1 MKLNFKIQFHQ
12 FTMPITKSAQKA
24 LRQNKR
30 RRIRNVNQTRSLK
43 DEVKTL
49 KKLTANKDKKGAEE
63 ALPKV
68 YKALDKAVK
77 TNLLKKNTASR
88 LKSRL
93 TKSVNKL

>member
-1 MKLNFKIQFHQ
+1 
-12 FTMPITKSAQKA
+12 MPITKSAQKA

-30 RRIRNVNQTRSLK
+30 RRVRNLKQSRSVK
-43 DEVKTL
+43 DEIKTL
-49 KKLTANKDKKGAEE
+49 KKLVAGKDKKGASET
-63 ALPKV
+63 LPKV

-93 TKSVNKL
+93 TKTVNKI